1 MVFFG
6 IDISKLTFDVSA
18 LIETKACHK
27 KFANTETG
35 FKEFKQWIKTFESE
49 HYFCMEATGIY
60 GVCLAQYLIQQ
71 NYKTIVANPFII
83 KSYSRMQMN
92 RNKTDK
98 ADSFC
103 IASYCKNLYLEENID
118 ANLYKPKSKYY
129 QQLQSLVT
137 RLEQVKLLKNQEV
150 NHLESSLDKT
160 VVKII
165 TQSIGSLDR
174 QIKAIKTAI
183 KKCVKKDETLRKHVQ
198 LLVTI
203 KGIGDL
209 TAWSILA
216 YLGDISLFLTSA
228 QVASFVGLNPCV
240 ETSGTSINKTSLSK
254 SGNKRLRKALYMP
267 AIVAKKHNPIL
278 AEFYDRLIKK
288 GKPKKIAICAVMRKL
303 LVLSFG
309 VLKSETAFNPN
320 YLKEKASQY

>member
-6 IDISKLTFDVSA
+6 IDISKLTFDVTV
-18 LIETKACHK
+18 LVERKTCHK
-27 KFANTETG
+27 KFKNTETG
-35 FKEFKQWIKTFESE
+35 FKEFHQFIKSFDS
-49 HYFCMEATGIY
+49 HAYFCMEATGIY
-60 GVCLAQYLIQQ
+60 GICLAQYLTKQK
-71 NYKTIVANPFII
+71 YKTIVANPFII

-103 IASYCKNLYLEENID
+103 IASYCKNLYLEKKIEGK
-118 ANLYKPKSKYY
+118 LYKPKSKHY
-129 QQLQSLVT
+129 QQLQALVT
-137 RLEQVKLLKNQEV
+137 KLEQVKLLKNQEV

-160 VVKII
+160 VVKLIQ
-165 TQSIGSLDR
+165 QSIGSLVR
-174 QIKAIKTAI
+174 QIKAIKIAI
-183 KKCVKKDETLRKHVQ
+183 KKCVKKDETLQKHVQ

-216 YLGDISLFLTSA
+216 YLGDISLFMTSG

-278 AEFYDRLIKK
+278 AEFYERLIKK
-288 GKPKKIAICAVMRKL
+288 GKPKKVALCAVMRKL

-309 VLKSETAFNPN
+309 VLKSETAFDPN
-320 YLKEKASQY
+320 YIKEKASQC